1 MSTILSLIVDNLDIY
16 ERIIIV
22 RLKMVF
28 YFVFTGAIAF
38 KGTKKIP

>member
-16 ERIIIV
+16 ERIIVV

-28 YFVFTGAIAF
+28 YFVFTGASSF